1 MPVFRMRL
9 ILALIACITLVS
21 LGSTYFDVL
30 AHKHGL
36 RRELAQRTGWLGS
49 SLQPQAEAAVA
60 SGAEDQISAAVGRL
74 HRSDQELALGIYTPG
89 GRLLASGGSEDALRN
104 LPPDP
109 LEKAVRKGGEISTFG
124 HNGDAQWFEDVFPLQ
139 EAGQLESGQLKPGQ
153 LNGVLVVVEDAGYIR
168 SAGNGIWRRSFGRI
182 AAFVVLIVV
191 ITLVMVRWFLMR
203 PMLRV
208 AERLRLLRMGDPG
221 NVDAE
226 AIPELSFFSPLAREV
241 ETMAESLK
249 QARAAAQAEAR
260 LRDAGEHH
268 WTAER
273 LAVHLRERFGS
284 SRIFVVSNREPYI
297 HTRKGGETV
306 CMVPP
311 SGLVTAIEPV
321 LRACDG
327 VWVAHGSG
335 SEDSATVDVFDHIRV
350 PPDDPRYTLRRVWLS
365 AEEEGAY
372 YDGFAN
378 EGLWPLCH
386 IAHTRPIFRASDWET
401 YQQVNQRFAD
411 ALVEEMEGS
420 VNPIVFVQD
429 YHFTLLP
436 RLIKKARPDAR
447 VAIFWHIPW
456 PNPEAFGICPWQA
469 ELLDGL
475 LGADLIGFHI
485 PLHCNNFLGTVD
497 RVLESRTDREHMT
510 VRRSGH
516 LTTVRPYPVSVVLD
530 RARPDRAT
538 RGNAR
543 LTGDGS
549 GRADRDPAS
558 QALARQLLLDEF
570 DLSCEYMA
578 LGVDRLDYTKGIVE
592 RMLAVEQL
600 LESHPW
606 HRERLTM
613 VQIAA
618 PSRTRIPSYMDLRRQ
633 VEETAERINARFQT
647 DQWIPIVL
655 IERQCSHE
663 EVDRWYRAADICL
676 VTSLHDGMNLVAK
689 EYLAARDDEDGVLVL
704 SKFTGAAVELRDA
717 LIVNPYDIEGV
728 AEAIHQGLEMNRGD
742 RRNRMQ
748 RMRRYLMENN
758 VYRWAANIL
767 GDLRELRIDVPERG
781 DARAP
786 GPTAVS
792 SASTIERKLA

>member
-36 RRELAQRTGWLGS
+36 RRDLVQRTGWLGS
-49 SLQPQAEAAVA
+49 SLQPQMEAAVA
-60 SGAEDQISAAVGRL
+60 SGAVDQIGAAVNRL
-74 HRSDQELALGIYTPG
+74 YHSDQELALAVYTPG
-89 GRLLASGGSEDALRN
+89 GRVLASAGSEEILRN
-104 LPPDP
+104 LSPGL
-109 LEKAVRKGGEISTFG
+109 LEKSIRKSAEISGFG
-124 HNGDAQWFEDVFPLQ
+124 HSGDAQWLEDAFPLQ
-139 EAGQLESGQLKPGQ
+139 ESGQ
-153 LNGVLVVVEDAGYIR
+153 LNGVLVIVEDAAYIR

-191 ITLVMVRWFLMR
+191 VTLVMVRWFLMR
-203 PMLRV
+203 PMMRV
-208 AERLRLLRMGDPG
+208 AERLRLLRMGDAG
-221 NVDAE
+221 EDGDGALDE
-226 AIPELSFFSPLAREV
+226 GIPELSFFSPLAREV
-241 ETMAESLK
+241 QTMAESLK

-260 LRDAGEHH
+260 LREAGEHR

-273 LAVHLRERFGS
+273 LAVHMRERFGS

-297 HTRKGGETV
+297 HTRKGNETV
-306 CMVPP
+306 CNVPP

-321 LRACDG
+321 LRACEG

-335 SEDSATVDVFDHIRV
+335 SEDLATVDAFDHIRV

-365 AEEEGAY
+365 ADEEAGY

-401 YQQVNQRFAD
+401 YQRVNQRFAD
-411 ALVEEMEGS
+411 ALVEEMEGA

-429 YHFTLLP
+429 YHFALLP
-436 RLIKKARPDAR
+436 RLIKEARPDAR

-485 PLHCNNFLGTVD
+485 PLHCNNFLATID
-497 RVLESRTDREHMT
+497 RVLEARTDREHMT
-510 VRRSGH
+510 ARRSGH

-530 RARPDRAT
+530 RAIQ
-538 RGNAR
+538 GSAR
-543 LTGDGS
+543 LGGDGS
-549 GRADRDPAS
+549 GRANRDAANRAP
-558 QALARQLLLDEF
+558 ARQLLLDEF
-570 DLSCEYMA
+570 DLTCEYLA

-647 DQWIPIVL
+647 AQWSPIVL

-748 RMRRYLMENN
+748 RMRRHLMENN

-781 DARAP
+781 DLRAP

-792 SASTIERKLA
+792 SDSSIERKLA